1 MQLSVCLPTYSM
13 APLCVLVLKSN
24 RNGNSDNILFIDAS
38 KDFVKGKKQN
48 ELSEEHIQKI
58 VDAYKDR
65 KDIDKYAHVATMDE
79 IRENGYNL
87 NIPRYVDSSEKEAEI
102 DLDAVTEEIQ
112 GINAEIAEAE
122 KTLKESFDLL
132 GLRFPF

>member
-1 MQLSVCLPTYSM
+1 
-13 APLCVLVLKSN
+13 
-24 RNGNSDNILFIDAS
+24 
-38 KDFVKGKKQN
+38 
-48 ELSEEHIQKI
+48 
-58 VDAYKDR
+58 
-65 KDIDKYAHVATMDE
+65 MDE